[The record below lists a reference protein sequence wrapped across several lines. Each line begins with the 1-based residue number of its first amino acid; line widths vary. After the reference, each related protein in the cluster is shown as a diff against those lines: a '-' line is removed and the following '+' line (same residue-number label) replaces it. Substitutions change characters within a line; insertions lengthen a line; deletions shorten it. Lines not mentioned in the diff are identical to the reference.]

1 MLHDLGISC
10 SVLALS
16 EMASSFVPWDH
27 QKWPR
32 SRWFINSNRFNE
44 PLSSFTAFHL
54 WATCY
59 NKILECTSEACTA
72 KPKGKMGGHVSQR
85 VIPKPIWPKV
95 CFQFRINTFL
105 FVLLTGL
112 LLLLPAISWLFHY
125 CIPGSLST
133 FFNLSLV
140 YVSYTFKTFFQH
152 HSFPQTFTSFSFS
165 SHLPLA
171 LLMMCS
177 SGLSFTVVSQH
188 FQKLI
193 TFLLRCSWC
202 KVKHQWDVMPADITG
217 DWNPKEGRLSFI
229 YLFKH
234 FASGNTEE

>member
-1 MLHDLGISC
+1 MRWHQVLYLEIIKSDPEADDSSTVTALTNL
-10 SVLALS
+10 SVVLQL
-16 EMASSFVPWDH
+16 
-27 QKWPR
+27 
-32 SRWFINSNRFNE
+32 FICE
-44 PLSSFTAFHL
+44 PHVTIKSWNVQVKHVLQNL
-54 WATCY
+54 
-59 NKILECTSEACTA
+59 
-72 KPKGKMGGHVSQR
+72 KGKWEATSVKQWSQSR
-85 VIPKPIWPKV
+85 FDPKFASNSESTPFSLCSWLV
-95 CFQFRINTFL
+95 
-105 FVLLTGL
+105 L

-177 SGLSFTVVSQH
+177 SGLTFTVVSQH

-202 KVKHQWDVMPADITG
+202 KIKHQWDVMPADITG